1 MPTLLFYTRYHC
13 VPSKGGT
20 EHTTITVA
28 KKLLEGY
35 GIHSISTFTH
45 DFAGETDCFDAEY
58 KLSKNKKEASE
69 QIQSIISKH
78 NVDFVIIQG
87 YFHEID
93 VFRHAIK
100 DKTKC
105 HLIFTHHFNPGWE
118 QLKRGE
124 VDDKIKKS
132 KGYRRVKYRVKLK
145 LFPIFLKLN
154 KYNLSKRYRSAY
166 RYSDKVV
173 LLSNGYIDKFKK
185 LGHFNDRSKFCI
197 IPNALSFT
205 SSFDMAN
212 YSEKEKTVLI
222 VSRLDERQKRIHLA
236 LDIWKQVKKNKALK
250 DWRLQIVGDGDRPCV
265 KEYINWSKEN
275 KIPEVEFFGRKLPLP
290 FYQKASVFMMTSAC
304 EGLPLTILEAQQQAV
319 VPIVFDTFD
328 SIHDI
333 INSGQNG
340 YIINET
346 NKDSYIEALE
356 DLLLN
361 DDLRKAMAECGLTIQ
376 QKFSKEVIMKKWI
389 EMFKE
394 MV

>member
-1 MPTLLFYTRYHC
+1 MKP
-13 VPSKGGT
+13 
-20 EHTTITVA
+20 
-28 KKLLEGY
+28 
-35 GIHSISTFTH
+35 
-45 DFAGETDCFDAEY
+45 
-58 KLSKNKKEASE
+58 
-69 QIQSIISKH
+69 
-78 NVDFVIIQG
+78 
-87 YFHEID
+87 
-93 VFRHAIK
+93 
-100 DKTKC
+100 
-105 HLIFTHHFNPGWE
+105 
-118 QLKRGE
+118 GE
-124 VDDKIKKS
+124 VNEKFKRS

-145 LFPIFLKLN
+145 LFPIFLRLN

-166 RYSDKVV
+166 KFSDKVV
-173 LLSNGYIDKFKK
+173 LLSNGYIDKFEK
-185 LGHFNDRSKFCI
+185 LGNFYDHSKFCV

-205 SSFDMAN
+205 SSFDMTN
-212 YSEKEKTVLI
+212 YSEKEKIVLI

-275 KIPEVEFFGRKLPLP
+275 EIPEVEFFGRKLPLP

-340 YIINET
+340 YIINEVD
-346 NKDSYIEALE
+346 KYSYIKTLE

-361 DDLRKAMAECGLTIQ
+361 DDLRKTMAESALTIQ

-394 MV
+394 IV

>member
-1 MPTLLFYTRYHC
+1 MQL
-13 VPSKGGT
+13 
-20 EHTTITVA
+20 
-28 KKLLEGY
+28 
-35 GIHSISTFTH
+35 
-45 DFAGETDCFDAEY
+45 
-58 KLSKNKKEASE
+58 
-69 QIQSIISKH
+69 
-78 NVDFVIIQG
+78 
-87 YFHEID
+87 
-93 VFRHAIK
+93 K
-100 DKTKC
+100 DNSKC

-124 VDDKIKKS
+124 VDEKIKRS
-132 KGYRRVKYRVKLK
+132 QGYRRVKYRVKLK

-173 LLSNGYIDKFKK
+173 LLSNGYIDKFEK
-185 LGHFNDRSKFCI
+185 LGNFYDHSKFCV